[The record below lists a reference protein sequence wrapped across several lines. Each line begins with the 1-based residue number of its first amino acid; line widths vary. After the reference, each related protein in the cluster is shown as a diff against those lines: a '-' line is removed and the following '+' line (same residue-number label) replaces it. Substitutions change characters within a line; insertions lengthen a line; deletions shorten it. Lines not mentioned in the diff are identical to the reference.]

1 MLMHKTMTP
10 HASVDSSPCRSL
22 SLAIAIASLIAT
34 TPAWGAHPSQSPGS
48 PLTVASYLSSLP
60 LQETPKSGGEGSV
73 RKHDTNAYSLPAKNM
88 SFDQRLS
95 FSVGNSFFKS
105 PWVIAPASTTAR
117 DGLGPLFN
125 TNACQNCHVK
135 DGRGSLPVAGDP
147 AIGLFLR
154 LGMPDSPAHSWSDE
168 EREFRRISG
177 VMPHPVYG
185 TQLQN
190 ASVPGMPVEGRM
202 QVNYQERGVT
212 LADGHEVNLRAPHY
226 TIADPGYGDPG
237 PIALSPRLAPGMV
250 GLGLLEAVSD
260 DTLLEWAD
268 PQDSDGDGISGRANT
283 VWSIADDALVQGR
296 FGWKAGQPS
305 VRQQSA
311 KAFAGDMGL
320 TSTLVGS
327 TDCTPVQKCDEMP
340 NGGTTEVEDNVMDNV
355 AFYSRNLAVPTRRDI
370 ETPEV
375 RAGEQLFRELECAN
389 CHRPRLT
396 TPQSGVAEQ
405 LADQTIWPYSDMLLH
420 DMGDG
425 LSDQRHEFE
434 ASGNEWRTPPLW
446 GIGLAQT
453 VNPATGFLHDG
464 RARTLLE
471 AVLWHGGEA
480 QDSRDAVVALP
491 TDQREALLRF
501 LESL

>member
-1 MLMHKTMTP
+1 MPILHYDMKLRPSLT
-10 HASVDSSPCRSL
+10 RSL
-22 SLAIAIASLIAT
+22 PLAIALACLPAQSASADQAKPT
-34 TPAWGAHPSQSPGS
+34 ADSAM
-48 PLTVASYLSSLP
+48 TVMSYLSSLP
-60 LQETPKSGGEGSV
+60 LQDTDRSGGEGSV
-73 RKHDTNAYSLPAKNM
+73 RKHDTNAYSLPAKNL

-135 DGRGSLPVAGDP
+135 DGRGSLPAEGDP
-147 AIGLFLR
+147 SVGLFLR
-154 LGMPDSPAHSWSDE
+154 LGLPDSHEDSWSDE
-168 EREFRRISG
+168 EREFRRIAG

-190 ASVPGMPVEGRM
+190 AAVPGIEREGRM
-202 QVNYQERGVT
+202 QVDYEDVTVT
-212 LADGHEVNLRAPHY
+212 LADGEVITLRKPRY
-226 TIADPGYGDPG
+226 SIVEPGFGDPG
-237 PIALSPRLAPGMV
+237 AIALSPRLAPGMV

-260 DTLLEWAD
+260 ETLLEWSD
-268 PQDSDGDGISGRANT
+268 PQDADGDGISGRANI
-283 VWSIADDALVQGR
+283 VWSLAEQREVMGR
-296 FGWKAGQPS
+296 FGWKAGQPD

-320 TSTLVGS
+320 TSNLVSS
-327 TDCTPVQKCDEMP
+327 TDCTPRQKCETLPD
-340 NGGTTEVEDNVMDNV
+340 GGEIEVDDNVMDNV

-370 ETPEV
+370 DDPTV
-375 RAGEQLFRELECAN
+375 RQGEQLFRKLECAS

-396 TPQSGVAEQ
+396 TPSGGVAGQ
-405 LADQTIWPYSDMLLH
+405 LAEQTIWPYSDMLLH
-420 DMGDG
+420 DMGEG
-425 LSDQRHEFE
+425 LADDRREFE
-434 ASGNEWRTPPLW
+434 ASGQEWRTPPLW

-480 QDSRDAVVALP
+480 QPSRDAVVALP

-501 LESL
+501 LETL

>member
-1 MLMHKTMTP
+1 MMYRPMMHRPMM
-10 HASVDSSPCRSL
+10 HALP
-22 SLAIAIASLIAT
+22 LAIALATLAT
-34 TPAWGAHPSQSPGS
+34 TAV
-48 PLTVASYLSSLP
+48 TVQAAPITTVTEYLSALP
-60 LQETPKSGGEGSV
+60 LQNTAKSGGEGSV

-135 DGRGSLPVAGDP
+135 DGRGSLPAGNDP
-147 AIGLFLR
+147 AVGLFLR
-154 LGMPDSPAHSWSDE
+154 LGMPDSPEHSWDDE

-190 ASVPGMPVEGRM
+190 ASVPGVPQEGRM
-202 QVNYQERGVT
+202 QVDYQQKSVT
-212 LADGHEVNLRAPHY
+212 LADGEVITLRAPHY
-226 TIADPGYGDPG
+226 SIVEAGFGDPG

-260 DTLLEWAD
+260 AMLLEWAD
-268 PQDSDGDGISGRANT
+268 PEDNDGDGISGKPNT

-320 TSTLVGS
+320 TSSLVGS
-327 TDCTPVQKCDEMP
+327 TDCTPVQKCDVMP
-340 NGGTTEVEDNVMDNV
+340 SGGTIEVEDNVMDNV

-370 ETPEV
+370 DAPEV
-375 RAGEQLFRELECAN
+375 RAGEQLFRDLQCAS
-389 CHRPRLT
+389 CHRPTLT
-396 TPQSGVAEQ
+396 TDKAGVAAQ
-405 LADQTIWPYSDMLLH
+405 LAGQVIWPYSDMLLH
-420 DMGDG
+420 DMGDA
-425 LSDQRHEFE
+425 LSDNRREFE
-434 ASGNEWRTPPLW
+434 ATGNEWRTPPLW

-453 VNPATGFLHDG
+453 VNSATGFLHDG

-480 QDSRDAVVALP
+480 QSSRDAVVALP
-491 TDQREALLRF
+491 TEQRESLLRF